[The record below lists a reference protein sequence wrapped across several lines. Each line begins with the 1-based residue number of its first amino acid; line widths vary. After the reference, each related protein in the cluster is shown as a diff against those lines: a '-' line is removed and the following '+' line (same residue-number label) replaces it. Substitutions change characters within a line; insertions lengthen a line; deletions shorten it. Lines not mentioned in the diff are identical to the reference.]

1 MPPRRSKRMRIE
13 TTRVSESRTAR
24 TREQRPKMDNG
35 PSEPVQTNSEVTQP
49 SRSTASS
56 PHAICIDDI
65 PPAVPSVHN
74 MLDKQKV
81 WLVGSSILKHAQLEA
96 FLRPGGL
103 HLNLKRL
110 NISLWWQGYSG
121 LKLSQVEQK
130 LKTLAKRGGRRRQR
144 PERAGRASSSTAAEH
159 VAQPP
164 VENQMVASHSPQ
176 PSTAPMMVAPSIT
189 VAGPTDAIGS
199 FQQESTEMA
208 QGVNKVWVI
217 GSSIVKRASIASRE
231 RKGGL
236 NLGIVNT
243 EIWWQGYGGMVL
255 SQLLPK
261 LRVLRRIENDP
272 DVLIIHCGANSLG
285 LIELKSLLEKLQD
298 TLEQIAKLFP
308 RSKLV
313 WSNLLP
319 RFNWRYSE
327 DIRAM
332 EDSRKRV
339 NREAIL
345 LREKKMSKLWPLVTI
360 CVEVLPPSLMVFGPP
375 ILPLWRLQFHKCP

>member
-1 MPPRRSKRMRIE
+1 MHI
-13 TTRVSESRTAR
+13 
-24 TREQRPKMDNG
+24 
-35 PSEPVQTNSEVTQP
+35 
-49 SRSTASS
+49 
-56 PHAICIDDI
+56 
-65 PPAVPSVHN
+65 
-74 MLDKQKV
+74 
-81 WLVGSSILKHAQLEA
+81 
-96 FLRPGGL
+96 
-103 HLNLKRL
+103 
-110 NISLWWQGYSG
+110 
-121 LKLSQVEQK
+121 
-130 LKTLAKRGGRRRQR
+130 
-144 PERAGRASSSTAAEH
+144 
-159 VAQPP
+159 
-164 VENQMVASHSPQ
+164 
-176 PSTAPMMVAPSIT
+176 
-189 VAGPTDAIGS
+189 
-199 FQQESTEMA
+199 
-208 QGVNKVWVI
+208 GVNKVWVI

-231 RKGGL
+231 RKRGL

-345 LREKKMSKLWPLVTI
+345 LVTSMGGGGGLLNILSLTVRTQHYFMMTVFICQKKGNDSFLENIEKVVTSLLK
-360 CVEVLPPSLMVFGPP
+360 VEGEENEQALAAGDHL
-375 ILPLWRLQFHKCP
+375 C

>member
-1 MPPRRSKRMRIE
+1 MHI
-13 TTRVSESRTAR
+13 
-24 TREQRPKMDNG
+24 
-35 PSEPVQTNSEVTQP
+35 
-49 SRSTASS
+49 
-56 PHAICIDDI
+56 
-65 PPAVPSVHN
+65 
-74 MLDKQKV
+74 
-81 WLVGSSILKHAQLEA
+81 
-96 FLRPGGL
+96 
-103 HLNLKRL
+103 
-110 NISLWWQGYSG
+110 
-121 LKLSQVEQK
+121 
-130 LKTLAKRGGRRRQR
+130 
-144 PERAGRASSSTAAEH
+144 
-159 VAQPP
+159 
-164 VENQMVASHSPQ
+164 
-176 PSTAPMMVAPSIT
+176 
-189 VAGPTDAIGS
+189 
-199 FQQESTEMA
+199 
-208 QGVNKVWVI
+208 GVNKVWVI
-217 GSSIVKRASIASRE
+217 GSSIVKRASIESRE

-345 LREKKMSKLWPLVTI
+345 LVTSMGGGVLLNILSLTVRTQHYFMMTVFICQKREMIHS
-360 CVEVLPPSLMVFGPP
+360 
-375 ILPLWRLQFHKCP
+375 

>member
-1 MPPRRSKRMRIE
+1 MHI
-13 TTRVSESRTAR
+13 
-24 TREQRPKMDNG
+24 
-35 PSEPVQTNSEVTQP
+35 
-49 SRSTASS
+49 
-56 PHAICIDDI
+56 
-65 PPAVPSVHN
+65 
-74 MLDKQKV
+74 
-81 WLVGSSILKHAQLEA
+81 
-96 FLRPGGL
+96 
-103 HLNLKRL
+103 
-110 NISLWWQGYSG
+110 
-121 LKLSQVEQK
+121 
-130 LKTLAKRGGRRRQR
+130 
-144 PERAGRASSSTAAEH
+144 
-159 VAQPP
+159 
-164 VENQMVASHSPQ
+164 
-176 PSTAPMMVAPSIT
+176 
-189 VAGPTDAIGS
+189 
-199 FQQESTEMA
+199 
-208 QGVNKVWVI
+208 GVNKVWVI

-345 LREKKMSKLWPLVTI
+345 LVTSMGGSFIKHTQFDSKDPTVFHDDGVHLSKKGNDLFLENIEKVVTSLLK
-360 CVEVLPPSLMVFGPP
+360 VEGEENEQALAAGDHL
-375 ILPLWRLQFHKCP
+375 C

>member
-1 MPPRRSKRMRIE
+1 MPKTKKTDLSAWGPETTEAREGRACKQQHSSRAGSATSSGESDGGFPFPSALHSTHDGGAIHHCGRTNRCYWLIPARIDRNGTSIKRSKTDQCGR
-13 TTRVSESRTAR
+13 
-24 TREQRPKMDNG
+24 G
-35 PSEPVQTNSEVTQP
+35 VTL
-49 SRSTASS
+49 
-56 PHAICIDDI
+56 
-65 PPAVPSVHN
+65 SVN
-74 MLDKQKV
+74 
-81 WLVGSSILKHAQLEA
+81 
-96 FLRPGGL
+96 
-103 HLNLKRL
+103 
-110 NISLWWQGYSG
+110 
-121 LKLSQVEQK
+121 
-130 LKTLAKRGGRRRQR
+130 
-144 PERAGRASSSTAAEH
+144 
-159 VAQPP
+159 
-164 VENQMVASHSPQ
+164 ASHGITCPVKAMLEFLQ
-176 PSTAPMMVAPSIT
+176 VRPSIT
-189 VAGPTDAIGS
+189 GPLFCHFSGKPLTRYQFSAVLAKVL
-199 FQQESTEMA
+199 A
-208 QGVNKVWVI
+208 QSSIDSVNKVWVI

-236 NLGIVNT
+236 KLGIVNT

-261 LRVLRRIENDP
+261 LRVLRRIENDT

-345 LREKKMSKLWPLVTI
+345 LREKKMSKLWPLMTI

-375 ILPLWRLQFHKCP
+375 IVAVAVP